1 MADTENTGTVAK
13 FYRGWDRYQDL
24 LAATAAPLTEE
35 QLSWRA
41 AAHLRSA
48 GELLAHIVGCR
59 AGWLHYVLHEG
70 GGDLEGISKWDE
82 PGAPPRDTAE
92 LVSGLETT
100 WRVIMNG
107 LERWTPVDL
116 DVEFQATDD
125 DGTVHTFSR
134 QWVLWHLLEHDMHHG
149 GEFSYVL
156 GMHGRE
162 GMDI

>member
-1 MADTENTGTVAK
+1 MADTENTDTVAK

-24 LAATAAPLTEE
+24 LAATAAPLTQE

-41 AAHLRSA
+41 ADHLRSA
-48 GELLAHIVGCR
+48 GELLAHIAGAR
-59 AGWLHYVLHEG
+59 AGWLHEVLHED
-70 GGDLEGISKWDE
+70 GGDLMGISTWDE
-82 PGAPPRDTAE
+82 PGAPPRSTAE

-100 WRVIMNG
+100 WQVIKNG
-107 LERWTPVDL
+107 LERWTPADL
-116 DVEFQATDD
+116 DAELQYTRE
-125 DGTVHTFSR
+125 DGTVRTFTR

-156 GMHGRE
+156 GMHGSE

>member
-1 MADTENTGTVAK
+1 MADAENTVTLTK
-13 FYRGWDRYQDL
+13 FYEGWDRYQDL

-35 QLSWRA
+35 QLAWRA

-70 GGDLEGISKWDE
+70 GDDLEDISKWDV
-82 PGAPPRDTAE
+82 PDAPPRSTVE
-92 LVSGLETT
+92 LVSGLNTT
-100 WRVIMNG
+100 WQVIQNC
-107 LERWTPVDL
+107 LERWTPADL
-116 DVEFQATDD
+116 DAEFQDTDD
-125 DGTVHTFSR
+125 DGTVHTFTR
-134 QWVLWHLLEHDMHHG
+134 RWVLWHLLEHDMHHG